1 MKDLSVVV
9 FAGNNSVIKNR
20 IQLLLSDQE
29 VYFREAKDWQGME
42 RVMREFNCQ
51 IDLII
56 SDLEVDNT
64 ADFNCIEL
72 INLMKATGARTPVI
86 VLSSES
92 RKDFVANCLMTGAAE
107 YVLKPFNDDYLKEKL
122 LKYIDIETLNKSTML
137 NFNLNDFLS
146 GEIYKARKGK
156 YNFTLLSI
164 KFNEY
169 SEEETNRNS
178 FLLYSDMIYHTIK
191 ELFWEA
197 DLYIQYGFQS
207 HLGFFPFCTEKSVKI
222 ISNKIWSRFTE
233 LKLREPSLD
242 NYSFTLSNAT
252 YPADGETVS
261 ELLNKLKN
269 GKTA

>member
-1 MKDLSVVV
+1 MKDLPVVI
-9 FAGNNSVIKNR
+9 FAGHNSVIKNR
-20 IQLLLSDQE
+20 IKLLLSDQE
-29 VYFREAKDWQGME
+29 ITFREAKDRQEMDRILW
-42 RVMREFNCQ
+42 EFDRQ

-56 SDLEVDNT
+56 SDLEVDSFT
-64 ADFNCIEL
+64 DFNCIEL
-72 INLMKATGARTPVI
+72 INLIKATDARTPI
-86 VLSSES
+86 IILASES
-92 RKDFVANCLMTGAAE
+92 RKDVVANCLMMGAAE

-122 LKYIDIETLNKSTML
+122 LKYIDIETLNKSTIL

-164 KFNEY
+164 KFKEY
-169 SEEETNRNS
+169 SERETNQTS

-207 HLGFFPFCTEKSVKI
+207 HLGFFPFCTDKSVKI

-233 LKLREPSLD
+233 LKLKEPSLD
-242 NYSFTLSNAT
+242 NYSFSQSHAT
-252 YPADGETVS
+252 YPSDGETVA
-261 ELLNKLKN
+261 ELLNKLKS
-269 GKTA
+269 GKTV